1 MSRGLGDVYKRQ
13 SERCFA
19 AHFPFTSPHVYTTMK
34 NRLLFLGPPGA
45 GKGTQAA
52 RLCDANSMKHLST
65 GDLLRSEVAAGSD
78 LGKEAEAVMNR
89 GELVSDA
96 LVLAIV
102 ESQMKALTTDGWLLD
117 GFPRTVPQAEALEPL
132 LAELQQPIQA
142 VVLLELDDAVLI
154 ERLLA
159 RGRADDNETVIR
171 NRLEVYREKTAP
183 LIRFYSDKGLLV
195 SVPAQGTVEEIT
207 KRIES
212 VLG

>member
-1 MSRGLGDVYKRQ
+1 
-13 SERCFA
+13 
-19 AHFPFTSPHVYTTMK
+19 MK
-34 NRLLFLGPPGA
+34 TRLLFLGPPGA

-52 RLCDANSMKHLST
+52 RLCDAHGMKHLST
-65 GDLLRSEVAAGSD
+65 GDLLRSEVAAGTA
-78 LGKEAEAVMNR
+78 LGQEAEAVMNR

-132 LAELQQPIQA
+132 LTELQQPIEA

-159 RGRADDNETVIR
+159 RGRADDNEAVIR

-183 LIRFYSDKGLLV
+183 LISFYRDKGLLV
-195 SVPAQGTVEEIT
+195 AVPAHGSVEEIID
-207 KRIES
+207 RIRA
-212 VLG
+212 VLS

>member
-1 MSRGLGDVYKRQ
+1 
-13 SERCFA
+13 
-19 AHFPFTSPHVYTTMK
+19 MK
-34 NRLLFLGPPGA
+34 TRLLFLGPPGA

-52 RLCDANSMKHLST
+52 RLCEGHGMKHLST
-65 GDLLRSEVAAGSD
+65 GDLLRSEVAAGTA
-78 LGKEAEAVMNR
+78 LGQEAEAVMNR

-102 ESQMKALTTDGWLLD
+102 ESQMKALSADGWLLD

-132 LAELQQPIQA
+132 LKELQQPIEA

-159 RGRADDNETVIR
+159 RGRADDNEAVIR

-183 LIRFYSDKGLLV
+183 LISFYRDKDLLV
-195 SVPAQGTVEEIT
+195 AVPAHGSVEEIT
-207 KRIES
+207 DRIRA
-212 VLG
+212 VLC